1 MRNIWTIAKR
11 EYNAYYNSPLAYVVM
26 VLLFGV
32 VGIIFA
38 LNLVSVTSNAFFAQA
53 LDPTLVAGPLLF
65 MMLFCTPALTMR
77 LISEEARTGT
87 LELLL
92 TAPLRDWEL
101 VIGKWLGAFLFMLTV
116 LVLTLI
122 FPIMINSMTTPGI
135 DIPQTLSS
143 YIGMVLVIAAFLGIG
158 VGVSAIFTNQFAAFF
173 TTLGILVI
181 MWFLIGAPAN
191 LLPVGQEFF
200 SYLDMN
206 SHFYSGFNQGNVN
219 LTDIIYYLSITALG
233 LFTGNI
239 AIDYRRWK

>member
-26 VLLFGV
+26 VILFGV
-32 VGIIFA
+32 IGIIFA
-38 LNLVSVTSNAFFAQA
+38 LNLVSVTSNAFFSQP

-101 VIGKWLGAFLFMLTV
+101 VIGKWLGAFLFMLTTIA
-116 LVLTLI
+116 LTLVY
-122 FPIMINSMTTPGI
+122 PVMINGMTDPGI
-135 DIPQTLSS
+135 DIQQTLSS
-143 YIGMVLVIAAFLGIG
+143 YLGMILVIAAFLGIG
-158 VGVSAIFTNQFAAFF
+158 VGISAIFTNQFAAFF
-173 TTLGILVI
+173 TTLGVLVV
-181 MWFLIGAPAN
+181 MWFLIGSPAS
-191 LLPVGQEFF
+191 LLPVGSELFT
-200 SYLDMN
+200 YLDMN
-206 SHFYSGFNQGNVN
+206 GHFYSGFNRGDVN
-219 LTDIIYYLSITALG
+219 LTDIIYYVSITALG

-239 AIDYRRWK
+239 AVDYRRWK

>member
-38 LNLVSVTSNAFFAQA
+38 LNLVSMTNNAFGTQP
-53 LDPTLVAGPLLF
+53 LDPALAAGPLLF

-77 LISEEARTGT
+77 LISEESRTGT

-92 TAPLRDWEL
+92 AAPLRDWEL
-101 VIGKWLGAFLFMLTV
+101 VTGKWMGAFLFMLTT
-116 LVLTLI
+116 LLLTLI
-122 FPIMINSMTTPGI
+122 FPIMINGMTNPGI
-135 DIPQTLSS
+135 DLIRLVSS
-143 YIGMVLVIAAFLGIG
+143 YVGMILVIASFLGIG
-158 VGVSAIFTNQFAAFF
+158 VGISAMFTNQFAAFF
-173 TTLGILVI
+173 TTLGVLVV

-191 LLPVGQEFF
+191 LLPAGSEIFK
-200 SYLDMN
+200 YLDMN

-219 LTDIIYYLSITALG
+219 LSDILYYVSVTALG

-239 AIDYRRWK
+239 AVDYRRWK